1 MGALFALQCL
11 VVEMGQALAALVVL
25 EVVLVVELPLVALPV
40 LVVPVVLLVV
50 QLEVV
55 QMAAAV
61 VAESENM
68 GESSPGRGCS
78 WGC

>member
-1 MGALFALQCL
+1 
-11 VVEMGQALAALVVL
+11 MGQASAALEVL

-55 QMAAAV
+55 QVAAAA
-61 VAESENM
+61 VAESEDM
-68 GESSPGRGCS
+68 GEGSPGRGCS
-78 WGC
+78 RGC

>member
-1 MGALFALQCL
+1 M
-11 VVEMGQALAALVVL
+11 VL
-25 EVVLVVELPLVALPV
+25 EVVLVVELPLAALLV
-40 LVVPVVLLVV
+40 LVVPVVPLAV

-55 QMAAAV
+55 QVVAAA

-78 WGC
+78 QGC